1 MSQPRKSIT
10 PVLPLLVVAAA
21 HTFGTTT
28 LQACSCIRTA
38 PVCQAAWTSDAVFLG
53 RVVSVAGWVE
63 RILSGSLQQ
72 KHVVFQVA
80 ENFNGASSKTI
91 EIVTG
96 IGGGDCGFH
105 FQEDHEYLVYASHNK
120 ETRSLYAG
128 ICSRTA
134 PVERAAADL
143 VYLRSLAK
151 GGPPSRVFG
160 FVTGYSPGVGIELRY
175 AERAPHPIANVPV
188 RLDSEGASRRTV
200 TDSLG
205 NYTFDG
211 LAAGTFTVSADMP
224 KNLGGGEKRTV
235 SLRNHACSESN
246 FIAVERA
253 QLMGRLLDDIGVP
266 VVTTQV
272 VMVRADSSK
281 GSDIIMAFTDA
292 QGFFKVQRLP
302 PGDFVLGVNIT
313 EPPREG
319 KHLGDPFP
327 PTYFPGVP
335 DRANARIIHVE
346 IAQQLAGFE
355 LRLPARLKQRTIV
368 GRVTWPDG
376 KPARGAFVELKDSEF
391 VDTNVDL
398 GTAGS
403 NGAFAVTGVQGRPY
417 NLTSVI
423 GIGEGQ
429 NPVHTETFQL
439 KPEENGPIHLV
450 LSFPGRR

>member
-1 MSQPRKSIT
+1 MSEPRKSVT
-10 PVLPLLVVAAA
+10 PVLPLIVATAFIGGP
-21 HTFGTTT
+21 TS

-53 RVVSVAGWVE
+53 KVTSVSGWLE
-63 RILSGSLQQ
+63 RMLFGSFQQ
-72 KHVVFQVA
+72 KHVMFEVA
-80 ENFNGASSKTI
+80 ENFNGLSDKTI

-96 IGGGDCGFH
+96 TGGGDCGFP
-105 FQEDHEYLVYASHNK
+105 FQEGHEYLVYASHST

-134 PVERAAADL
+134 PAERAAADL

-151 GGPPSRVFG
+151 GGPPSRIFG

-175 AERAPHPIANVPV
+175 AERAPHPIANVPIH
-188 RLDSEGASRRTV
+188 LESEVASRRTF

-211 LAAGTFTVSADMP
+211 LPAGMFSVSADMP
-224 KNLGGGEKRTV
+224 RNLGGGEKRTV

-253 QLMGRLLDDIGVP
+253 QLTGSLLDDKGAP

-272 VMVRADSSK
+272 VMVRTGSSK
-281 GSDIIMAFTDA
+281 NSDNIMAYTDERGIFT
-292 QGFFKVQRLP
+292 VQRLP
-302 PGDFVLGVNIT
+302 PGDFVLGVNIS

-319 KHLGDPFP
+319 QHLSHPFP

-346 IAQQLAGFE
+346 SAQQLAGFE
-355 LRLPARLKQRTIV
+355 LRLPARLKQRTIL

-376 KPARGAFVELKDSEF
+376 KPALGAYVELKDSEF
-391 VDTNVDL
+391 ADRNVDL
-398 GTAGS
+398 GTAGPD
-403 NGAFAVTGVQGRPY
+403 GAFVVTGVQGRLY
-417 NLTSVI
+417 SLSSVI

-429 NPVHTETFQL
+429 NPVHTETVQL
-439 KPEENGPIHLV
+439 GPEQNGPIHLV
-450 LSFPGRR
+450 LSLPGRR